1 MFIGPT
7 PSHTPSSRNPLYV
20 EILRYVQSSNLFVAD
35 EQAKAERTSKKKK
48 EKNEEKKKSS
58 NPAVDIYGETYQSK
72 QEL

>member
-35 EQAKAERTSKKKK
+35 EQAKAERTSKKKR
-48 EKNEEKKKSS
+48 EKNEKKKSS